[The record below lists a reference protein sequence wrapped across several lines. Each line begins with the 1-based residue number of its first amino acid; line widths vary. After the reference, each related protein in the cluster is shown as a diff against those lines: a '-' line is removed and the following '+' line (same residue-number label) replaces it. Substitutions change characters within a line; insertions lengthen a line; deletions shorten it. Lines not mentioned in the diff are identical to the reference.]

1 MKNIMRCSNLSRRVK
16 ILIVGGDAVEALE
29 IFYPYFRL
37 REEGWDV
44 DVAAPSKK
52 SLRTV
57 VHDFEEG
64 WETYTEK
71 PGYRFPWVSK
81 TLAEVDPEEYDGL
94 VIPGGRMPE
103 YVRVVAS
110 QYLERI
116 VRHFFEK
123 NKPVAAICHGPQI
136 LAAFGLVRGRRLTS
150 YIAVKPEVV
159 SGGGVWVDEE
169 VVVDGNLVTSRAWP
183 DNPAWMREFIN
194 LVKKSVGL
202 KS

>member
-1 MKNIMRCSNLSRRVK
+1 MSRRVK